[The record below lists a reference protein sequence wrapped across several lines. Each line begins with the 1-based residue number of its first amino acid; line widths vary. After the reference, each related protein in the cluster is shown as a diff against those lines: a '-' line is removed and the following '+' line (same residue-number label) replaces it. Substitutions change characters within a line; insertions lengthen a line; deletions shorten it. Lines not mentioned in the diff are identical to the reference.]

1 MTKQQE
7 PLQRFKAFYSSSI
20 LALRVS
26 AFANFVLLAAIGFLV
41 FNLFSARA
49 QMASWKPLVIRVDR
63 AGKAEPVD
71 LALADDPATELEA
84 KVFASDYINKI
95 ASFDPHTLNR
105 DLGLALSC
113 TDEGCARQ
121 LLQHF
126 QSDAEIRKLRDTNTV
141 LQCRTNAVQILRTS
155 PWEIRVEYS
164 LTNLGTSE
172 TRDWYALLSLKPA
185 TRSFNNPFGLLVTG
199 VRINTT
205 IR

>member
-1 MTKQQE
+1 MGFQQE

-26 AFANFVLLAAIGFLV
+26 AFANLILLAVIGLLV
-41 FNLFSARA
+41 FNLFGARA

-95 ASFDPHTLNR
+95 ASFDPYTLNR
-105 DLGLALSC
+105 DLGLAFAC
-113 TDEGCARQ
+113 TDENCARQ
-121 LLQHF
+121 LLQYF
-126 QSDAEIRKLRDTNTV
+126 QNDAELKKLRETNTV
-141 LQCRTNAVQILRTS
+141 LQCHTNAVQILRTN
-155 PWEIRVEYS
+155 PWEIRVEYT
-164 LTNLGTSE
+164 LTNFNTNES
-172 TRDWYALLSLKPA
+172 RSWYALLSLKTA
-185 TRSFNNPFGLLVTG
+185 KRTFANPFGLLVTG

>member
-1 MTKQQE
+1 MASQQE
-7 PLQRFKAFYSSSI
+7 PLQRFKVFYSSSV

-26 AFANFVLLAAIGFLV
+26 AFANLVLLVAIGLLV
-41 FNLFSARA
+41 FNLYGARA
-49 QMASWKPLVIRVDR
+49 QMASWKPLVIRVDH

-105 DLGLALSC
+105 DLGLAFAC
-113 TDEGCARQ
+113 TDENCARQ
-121 LLQHF
+121 LLQYF
-126 QSDAEIRKLRDTNTV
+126 QNDADLKKLRDTNTV
-141 LQCRTNAVQILRTS
+141 LQCRTNAVQILRTN
-155 PWEIRVEYS
+155 PWEIRVEYT
-164 LTNLGTSE
+164 LTNFSTNEARS
-172 TRDWYALLSLKPA
+172 WYALLSLKTA
-185 TRSFNNPFGLLVTG
+185 TRTFSNPFGLLVTG

>member
-1 MTKQQE
+1 MTSQRE
-7 PLQRFKAFYSSSI
+7 PLQRFKAFYGSSI

-26 AFANFVLLAAIGFLV
+26 AFANLVLLAAVGMLV
-41 FNLFSARA
+41 FNLYGARA

-71 LALADDPATELEA
+71 LAVADDPATELEA

-105 DLGLALSC
+105 DLGLALAC
-113 TDEGCARQ
+113 TDEACARQ

-126 QSDAEIRKLRDTNTV
+126 QNDAEIKKLRDTNTV
-141 LQCRTNAVQILRTS
+141 LQCRTNAVQILRTN
-155 PWEIRVEYS
+155 PWEIRVEYTLANFS
-164 LTNLGTSE
+164 TNES
-172 TRDWYALLSLKPA
+172 RNWYALLSLRNA
-185 TRSFNNPFGLLVTG
+185 TRSFSNPFGLLVTG